1 MKQTLNNSISQ
12 YETNIKLPCITT
24 ILKTKFYTAFERER
38 DCLKHTLQYPVHV
51 HDGLSDSKN
60 SLMSNQV

>member
-38 DCLKHTLQYPVHV
+38 DCLKHTLQYPVLV
-51 HDGLSDSKN
+51 HEAQGDSKTK
-60 SLMSNQV
+60 